1 MDIFTEGNAHDD
13 TLFPAT
19 SSRKCRFKTTEE
31 GVSEMSEII
40 ERNRAEAKAEV
51 IIEVAIELLKEKMPE
66 EMIAR
71 VTKLTVEQVKEI
83 GKKNALT

>member
-1 MDIFTEGNAHDD
+1 
-13 TLFPAT
+13 
-19 SSRKCRFKTTEE
+19 
-31 GVSEMSEII
+31 MSEII

-83 GKKNALT
+83 GKKNALI